1 MVGSLSIARATTWSA
16 SLSLR
21 RRPPLRPRARA
32 AFRPSIVRSRFRSR
46 KYSAIVPRRLNIS
59 RPVGVS
65 VSTGVHVLGE
75 RAELDASGLEHV
87 GGAQH
92 LPQRPAEPVDLPH
105 HQLILGAEIG
115 EGGLE
120 GR

>member
-32 AFRPSIVRSRFRSR
+32 AFRPSMVRSRFRSR

-87 GGAQH
+87 GGVPGATH
-92 LPQRPAEPVDLPH
+92 EKVWPVLTD
-105 HQLILGAEIG
+105 
-115 EGGLE
+115 
-120 GR
+120 